1 MTMIELDNNALRK
14 IWSGLSAG
22 DCDFMIFLS
31 RYRFHAVEACVL
43 VNRPQAI
50 NELELFVLQAIQLL
64 PEPNIDN
71 INSLLHIGRQPI
83 SQITDRLCKGPLLS
97 KTKGGIFKITTAGK
111 NAMKTGKV
119 MKLKEERQLFHFI
132 DGSNEYIRLK
142 DPENRFLTDLKFHE
156 TDINWSF
163 DVSCLENCIAQTQE
177 WKEQRQFPPD
187 IQKLVKPQGKKKSQ
201 EFDLESTLII
211 DKAQWANLAFLVKYD
226 EEKPVE
232 LQGYPLS
239 AKGHLLSQAPLFSL
253 NNHKAIITI
262 FPEITSLL
270 GKKRDIQ
277 SLSIISDGFTLR
289 DINPK
294 NVTAKATHLTLRPDK
309 SIGIDWKKFYW
320 QNLQKKVFSC
330 AVSGNATCMQKVI
343 IENKNSDD
351 LESMN
356 VLFKINT
363 FYRTGNT
370 LNDIAAY
377 KSWLQE
383 NSLPEESIYKLSSL
397 AWEFEDY
404 NMAYSLAELEDMTD
418 AGL

>member
-1 MTMIELDNNALRK
+1 MTAIELDNKALRK

-22 DCDFMIFLS
+22 DCDFMIFLTQCH
-31 RYRFHAVEACVL
+31 FHAVEACVL
-43 VNRPQAI
+43 VNGPEAI
-50 NELELFVLQAIQLL
+50 NELELFVLQAIHLL

-71 INSLLHIGRQPI
+71 INCLLHIGRRLLG
-83 SQITDRLCKGPLLS
+83 QITGRLCKGPLLS
-97 KTKGGIFKITTAGK
+97 KTKDGLFKITRSGK
-111 NAMKTGKV
+111 TVLETGKV
-119 MKLKEERQLFHFI
+119 MKLKEERQVFYFI
-132 DGSNEYIRLK
+132 DGSSEYVKIN
-142 DPENRFLTDLKFHE
+142 DPDNKFLTDLKFHE
-156 TDINWSF
+156 IDINWSF
-163 DVSCLENCIAQTQE
+163 DVSFLENCIAQTQE
-177 WKEQRQFPPD
+177 WKSQRQFPNYV
-187 IQKLVKPQGKKKSQ
+187 QKLVKPQAKKKSQ

-211 DKAQWANLAFLVKYD
+211 DKAQWANLAFLVKFD

-262 FPEITSLL
+262 FPEIKSLL
-270 GKKRDIQ
+270 GKKRDMQ
-277 SLSIISDGFTLR
+277 SLSIISEGFILR
-289 DINPK
+289 DINP
-294 NVTAKATHLTLRPDK
+294 NNINAKATHLTLHPDK

-330 AVSGNATCMQKVI
+330 AVSRNATCMQKVI

-356 VLFKINT
+356 VLFEINKL
-363 FYRTGNT
+363 YRIGNN
-370 LNDIAAY
+370 LNDIDAY

-383 NSLPEESIYKLSSL
+383 NNLPEESIYKLSSL

-404 NMAYSLAELEDMTD
+404 NLAYSLAELEDMTD